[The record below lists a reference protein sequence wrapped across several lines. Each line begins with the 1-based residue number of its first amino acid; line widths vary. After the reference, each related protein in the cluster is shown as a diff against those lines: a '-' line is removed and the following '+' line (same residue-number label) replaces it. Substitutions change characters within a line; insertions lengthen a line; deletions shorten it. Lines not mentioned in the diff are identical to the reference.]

1 MFTSVMVFPFGSGCV
16 ETFIISPAGSITLC
30 TTHRS
35 QPGAA
40 RLACGGL
47 LVAVDAPPAMGRSVC
62 QPGAV
67 GGLYG
72 QHGRT
77 VRPAA
82 ALINHNPW

>member
-1 MFTSVMVFPFGSGCV
+1 MSSPLFKLVRVTSASVGKPAAHPV
-16 ETFIISPAGSITLC
+16 SP
-30 TTHRS
+30 THRS

-40 RLACGGL
+40 RLSRSTL
-47 LVAVDAPPAMGRSVC
+47 LAAFDAVAAIGRSVC

>member
-16 ETFIISPAGSITLC
+16 ETFIISPAGSTTLC
-30 TTHRS
+30 ATHRS

-40 RLACGGL
+40 RLSRSTL
-47 LVAVDAPPAMGRSVC
+47 LAAFDAVAAIGRSVC

>member
-1 MFTSVMVFPFGSGCV
+1 MSSPLFKLVRVVSASVGKRAAHP
-16 ETFIISPAGSITLC
+16 INP
-30 TTHRS
+30 THCS

-40 RLACGGL
+40 RLSRSTL
-47 LVAVDAPPAMGRSVC
+47 LAAFDAVAAIGRSVC